1 MQPIQGVNEPERM
14 PLSPYCTLPSTRPA
28 QCLLPRQTVTLSPPV
43 PHSPVYSGKEKSQR
57 LSNPHVSFMRA
68 STPPFPNTC
77 GRRLRELSRPRHGFY
92 AFRDLVVGPPVDLP
106 DDAAPFV
113 FASSSITVESVC
125 PPRPGIWKSFM
136 AIAAEVLVLLRGRP
150 VLPCFCS
157 FLYVAK

>member
-1 MQPIQGVNEPERM
+1 MNEPDRI
-14 PLSPYCTLPSTRPA
+14 LLYPYCTLPSTRPA
-28 QCLLPRQTVTLSPPV
+28 QCLLPWRTVTPSPFV
-43 PHSPVYSGKEKSQR
+43 PHSPVYFGKEKSQR
-57 LSNPHVSFMRA
+57 LSNLSLLLRA
-68 STPPFPNTC
+68 CINASSPQHLRLPFARAEP
-77 GRRLRELSRPRHGFY
+77 PRHGFY

-113 FASSSITVESVC
+113 FESSSITVESVC
-125 PPRPGIWKSFM
+125 PPRPGSWKSFM